1 MITIPLEEPPS
12 AALGLDEGRR
22 RQLVRGETLFSP
34 GEFPDFVFRLESGL
48 VKICAPEA
56 FSGRDAVLDLIRP
69 GQIFG
74 IKQALLGTAHTSSA
88 KCLADGGVFEIP
100 TEMFIGRCESEPAM
114 WRSVAQHLGEQQETL
129 HRRIDMLI
137 RRDVEYRLATTLLD
151 LAESFGPEQTG
162 DYVIPL
168 SQEDFADLVGATRET
183 ASGKLNQ
190 FQKKRLVRLG
200 RRRVVIARLEP
211 LRALL
216 DVNQRPRR
224 D

>member
-1 MITIPLEEPPS
+1 
-12 AALGLDEGRR
+12 
-22 RQLVRGETLFSP
+22 
-34 GEFPDFVFRLESGL
+34 
-48 VKICAPEA
+48 
-56 FSGRDAVLDLIRP
+56 
-69 GQIFG
+69 
-74 IKQALLGTAHTSSA
+74 
-88 KCLADGGVFEIP
+88 
-100 TEMFIGRCESEPAM
+100 FIGRCESEPAM